1 MFKKRHQAP
10 EPDYDLLRE
19 VSSGNVIPFI
29 GAGFSKSAEPKE
41 SSALK
46 EFMGMP
52 TYAELL
58 ERLLEKAHL
67 NPADK
72 KIFNLYLKKDNSS
85 SPDHYDEAAEVIRKA
100 IGGRLR
106 FFLAIRDI
114 IEPIDEEIKGSLAHK
129 FLGLLG
135 FRRIVTT
142 NYDRLLEGFAAPR
155 HEVITP
161 DDDMATALFFDDKK
175 RSSILKLHGDI
186 TRPNNIPW
194 GRSGLLKGYGYD
206 SYNEPLKVMEPS
218 AATRLEILK
227 RMFWEN
233 TVLFLGTSL
242 APSEGFSQVLM
253 NLVRDKQGGLPHR
266 HYALI
271 PFDRKLDAFRANL
284 ARQMN
289 IEIQY
294 YRPDAKHSQV
304 WEYLSLLK
312 AGRPETA
319 KRPSHEWQ
327 QWYLQ
332 KERPDYLLTQLER
345 EESATSVR
353 YLTPKLTNAIA
364 TKDYLAI
371 DCRDDLKGRYKS
383 KIIESTHEAMA
394 QRASNLER
402 RLREEGLEVRVLF
415 LEQELRKSLD
425 PANVEKDKLGRAVG
439 RYQYLLELTK
449 TTDLEVRVVP
459 GLTSD
464 DLKKQEASFA
474 LIFNKTDGL
483 PTADVTIAYSSQ
495 ATNDF
500 PEIHMVQI
508 NTPEIWKHTFTF
520 ERLWAAAKNEEE
532 TNHLIRNLIDQV
544 SNRPKQR
551 LVPLESRD
559 RLHAREHSA
568 RTPKMRLGPCFSGA
582 PPTPASIPSRSGPP
596 TPLLTREE

>member
-1 MFKKRHQAP
+1 MFKRRHQAP
-10 EPDYDLLRE
+10 EPHPDLLQE
-19 VSSGNVIPFI
+19 ISSGNVIPFV

-46 EFMGMP
+46 EFVGMP

-58 ERLLEKAHL
+58 ERLLEKANLKSEIKKVARIYL
-67 NPADK
+67 NLRD
-72 KIFNLYLKKDNSS
+72 SS
-85 SPDHYDEAAEVIRKA
+85 KPDHYDEAAEVIRKE
-100 IGGRLR
+100 IGGKLR

-161 DDDMATALFFDDKK
+161 DDDMAIALFFDDKK

-194 GRSGLLKGYGYD
+194 GKSGLLRGYGYD
-206 SYNEPLKVMEPS
+206 TYNDPLKAIEPS
-218 AATRLEILK
+218 ASTRLEILK

-233 TVLFLGTSL
+233 TILFLGTSL

-253 NLVRDKQGGLPHR
+253 NLVRDQKGGLPHR

-271 PFDRKLDAFRANL
+271 PFDSKLEAFRDSL
-284 ARQMN
+284 ASQMN

-312 AGRPETA
+312 AGRPKVE
-319 KRPSHEWQ
+319 KKPGREWQ

-332 KERPDYLLTQLER
+332 KERSDYLLTQLER

-364 TKDYLAI
+364 TVDYLEV
-371 DCRDDLKGRYKS
+371 DCRDELKGRYKP
-383 KIIESTHEAMA
+383 KIIESTLKAMT

-402 RLREEGLEVRVLF
+402 RLQRDGLEVRILF

-425 PANVEKDKLGRAVG
+425 QSSVHKDKLGRAVE
-439 RYQYLLELTK
+439 RYKHLLGLTK
-449 TTDLEVRVVP
+449 ATDLEVRVVP

-464 DLKKQEASFA
+464 ELKRREASFA
-474 LIFNKTDGL
+474 LIFNRIDGQ
-483 PTADVTIAYSSQ
+483 PAADVTIAYSSQ

-508 NTPEIWKHTFTF
+508 NTPEIWQHTFTF
-520 ERLWAAAKNEEE
+520 EQFWAAAKNEEE
-532 TNHLIRNLIDQV
+532 TSLLIQNLIDKV
-544 SNRPKQR
+544 SIR
-551 LVPLESRD
+551 
-559 RLHAREHSA
+559 
-568 RTPKMRLGPCFSGA
+568 
-582 PPTPASIPSRSGPP
+582 
-596 TPLLTREE
+596 